1 MEEFSCL
8 QNQGLGKSGV
18 LITTDFKIQQVANQT
33 YATVH
38 TVATSSHSRS

>member
-1 MEEFSCL
+1 MEDFSCL